1 MRGQEYGVKREVFAC
16 GIRLHSLEVIMD
28 EEHLEVWQVAEFI
41 LGGLDDNELEAVCLH
56 FDECEDCVEWLA
68 GVIRV
73 AAYE

>member
-1 MRGQEYGVKREVFAC
+1 
-16 GIRLHSLEVIMD
+16 MD
-28 EEHLEVWQVAEFI
+28 EEHLEVWHVAEFI
-41 LGGLDDNELEAVCLH
+41 VDGLDDNELEEVCRY